1 MRTAVLTLLALPA
14 LIGMA
19 ALAAPAKGGAGG
31 TGSGAPAAGQPPPA
45 AAGAEVRPV
54 ADIERRVLQFSP
66 TPLSADLSALG
77 EQERRALA
85 ELVEAARPLDQI
97 FLRQAST
104 SNPDLRRQL
113 AAYRGLHAAATLA
126 YFDINFGPWDR
137 LAEWQPFVGDR
148 PRPAGA
154 GSYPEDLTREA
165 FEGWLAKHPGD
176 RASFTSTTTVVRRG
190 RRGGGGSGQ
199 GAELIA
205 VPYSREYEAWL
216 GPAADHLRQAA
227 AMTGNASLKRFL
239 TSRAAAFASDD
250 YYASDMDWM
259 DLDSPIEITIGPYET
274 YEDTLFG
281 YKAAFEAYV
290 TVALT
295 AESAALARYKERLPW
310 LERNLPIPDAWKNL
324 GRGTASPIRVVDLVY
339 GAGEAQAAVQTLAF
353 NLPNDERVREAKG
366 SKKVLL
372 RNVMRAKYDQI
383 LLPIARQVLD
393 PAQLRDVAFEAYFDH
408 VLHHEL
414 GHGLGPGSIT
424 VDGRKTEVRLELKEL
439 YSTLEEAKA
448 DVMGVFDILALV
460 ERGEM
465 PAELRRTLEPTYV
478 AGLFRAARFG
488 LTEAHGQGVV
498 AQFNYLM
505 AKGALAVD
513 AANRFHAV
521 PEKFPGAIRDLLA
534 EMLTLQAKGDY
545 AGTRKFLETYGKA
558 SPSLVAAVARLGGV
572 PVDIRPIY
580 SPPAPSS

>member
-1 MRTAVLTLLALPA
+1 MRTAMLTLLALLALPA
-14 LIGMA
+14 V
-19 ALAAPAKGGAGG
+19 
-31 TGSGAPAAGQPPPA
+31 
-45 AAGAEVRPV
+45 EVRPV
-54 ADIERRVLQFSP
+54 DDVERRVAQFRP

-77 EQERRALA
+77 EQERRVLA
-85 ELVEAARPLDQI
+85 ELVAAARPLDQV
-97 FLRQAST
+97 FLRQAWAG
-104 SNPDLRRQL
+104 NPEMRRRL
-113 AAYRGLHAAATLA
+113 GAYHGPHAAATLD

-154 GSYPEDLTREA
+154 GFYPEDLTREA

-176 RASFTSTTTVVRRG
+176 RASFTSTTTVI
-190 RRGGGGSGQ
+190 RRGGRGGQGGGP
-199 GAELIA
+199 GAELTA
-205 VPYSREYEAWL
+205 VPYSREYAAWL
-216 GPAADHLRQAA
+216 RPAADHLRQAA
-227 AMTGNASLKRFL
+227 AMTGNASLERFL
-239 TSRAAAFASDD
+239 ASRAAAFASDD

-274 YEDTLFG
+274 YEDTLLG

-290 TVALT
+290 TVALP

-366 SKKVLL
+366 SKKVLM

-393 PAQLRDVAFEAYFDH
+393 PAQLSDVAFEAYFDH

-424 VDGRKTEVRLELKEL
+424 VAGRKTEVRLELKEL

-448 DVMGVFDILALV
+448 DVMGVYDILALV

-488 LTEAHGQGVV
+488 LQEAHGQGVV
-498 AQFNYLM
+498 SQFNYLM
-505 AKGALAVD
+505 EKGALAVD

-521 PEKFPGAIRDLLA
+521 PEKFPGAIRALLA

-545 AGTRKFLETYGKA
+545 AGTRKFLDTYGKA
-558 SPSLVAAVARLGGV
+558 SPSLVAAVARLAGV